1 MQALFKLF
9 FWRKQMY
16 KIKRTRKFYDTL
28 QLCDEQGEVQKELK
42 IEVDIDAIATGF
54 REVLTQLEKAQKSL
68 QDSQKLKQPEKFDK
82 AYYDYGAALVKMF
95 EMCFGK
101 ENAEAIISF
110 FENRYTEMSV
120 EIVPYITKEII
131 PLVGEAI
138 KQKKNGLKK
147 AGKRK

>member
-1 MQALFKLF
+1 
-9 FWRKQMY
+9 MY

-28 QLCDEQGEVQKELK
+28 QLCDEQGKVQKELK

-68 QDSQKLKQPEKFDK
+68 QDSQKLKQMEKFDK
-82 AYYDYGAALVKMF
+82 AYYDYGAVLVKMF

-138 KQKKNGLKK
+138 KQKKNNLKK

>member
-1 MQALFKLF
+1 
-9 FWRKQMY
+9 MY
-16 KIKRTRKFYDTL
+16 KVKRTRMFYDTL
-28 QLCDEQGEVQKELK
+28 QLCDEQGNVQKELK

-54 REVLTQLEKAQKSL
+54 REVLTQLEKAQKGL
-68 QDSQKLKQPEKFDK
+68 QDNQKLKQQKEFDK
-82 AYYDYGAALVKMF
+82 AYYDYGEALVKLF

-101 ENAEAIISF
+101 DNTEEIVTF

-120 EIVPYITKEII
+120 EIVPYITKEIV

-138 KQKKNGLKK
+138 KQKKKNLKK

>member
-1 MQALFKLF
+1 
-9 FWRKQMY
+9 MY

-28 QLCDEQGEVQKELK
+28 QLCDEQGTAQKELK

-54 REVLTQLEKAQKSL
+54 REVLTKLEKAQKSL
-68 QDSQKLKQPEKFDK
+68 QDNQKLKKQNEFDK
-82 AYYDYGAALVKMF
+82 AYYDYGEALIKMF
-95 EMCFGK
+95 EMCFGT
-101 ENAEAIISF
+101 ENTQEIVTF

-131 PLVGEAI
+131 PLVGETI
-138 KQKKNGLKK
+138 KQKKNSLKK

>member
-1 MQALFKLF
+1 
-9 FWRKQMY
+9 MY
-16 KIKRTRKFYDTL
+16 KVKRTRNFFDTL
-28 QLCDEQGEVQKELK
+28 QLCDEQGNVQKELK

-54 REVLTQLEKAQKSL
+54 REVLTQLEKAQKGL
-68 QDSQKLKQPEKFDK
+68 QDNQKLKQQKEFDR
-82 AYYDYGAALVKMF
+82 AYYDYGKALVKLF

-101 ENAEAIISF
+101 DNTEEIVAF

-138 KQKKNGLKK
+138 KQKKNNLKK

>member
-1 MQALFKLF
+1 
-9 FWRKQMY
+9 MY
-16 KIKRTRKFYDTL
+16 KVKRTRKFYDTL
-28 QLCDEQGEVQKELK
+28 QLCDEEGNVQKELK

-54 REVLTQLEKAQKSL
+54 REVTTMLEKAEKGL
-68 QDSQKLKQPEKFDK
+68 HDKQKLKQQKDFDR

-101 ENAEAIISF
+101 ENTEEIVLF

-120 EIVPYITKEII
+120 EIVPYITQEII

-138 KQKKNGLKK
+138 KQKKANLKK
-147 AGKRK
+147 AGKR

>member
-1 MQALFKLF
+1 
-9 FWRKQMY
+9 MY

-28 QLCDEQGEVQKELK
+28 QLCDEQGTVQKELK
-42 IEVDIDAIATGF
+42 IEVDIDSIATGF
-54 REVLTQLEKAQKSL
+54 REVLTKLEKAQKSL
-68 QDSQKLKQPEKFDK
+68 QDNQKLKKQNEFDK
-82 AYYDYGAALVKMF
+82 AYYDYGEALIKMF
-95 EMCFGK
+95 EMCFGT
-101 ENAEAIISF
+101 ENTQEIVTF

-138 KQKKNGLKK
+138 KQKKNSLKK

>member
-1 MQALFKLF
+1 
-9 FWRKQMY
+9 MY
-16 KIKRTRKFYDTL
+16 KVKRTRKFYDTL
-28 QLCDEQGEVQKELK
+28 GLCDEQGNVQKELK

-54 REVLTQLEKAQKSL
+54 REVLTQLEKAQKGL
-68 QDSQKLKQPEKFDK
+68 QDNQKLKQQKEFDK
-82 AYYDYGAALVKMF
+82 AYYDYGEALVKMF
-95 EMCFGK
+95 EMCFGT
-101 ENAEAIISF
+101 ENTQEIVTF

-138 KQKKNGLKK
+138 KQKKNSLKK

>member
-1 MQALFKLF
+1 
-9 FWRKQMY
+9 MY
-16 KIKRTRKFYDTL
+16 KVKRTRKFYDTL
-28 QLCDEQGEVQKELK
+28 QLCDEQGNVQKELK

-54 REVLTQLEKAQKSL
+54 REVLTQLEKAQKGL
-68 QDSQKLKQPEKFDK
+68 QDNQKLKQQKEFDR
-82 AYYDYGAALVKMF
+82 AYYDYGAALVKLF

-101 ENAEAIISF
+101 DNTEEIVTF

-138 KQKKNGLKK
+138 KQKKNNLKK
-147 AGKRK
+147 AGKR

>member
-1 MQALFKLF
+1 
-9 FWRKQMY
+9 MY
-16 KIKRTRKFYDTL
+16 KVKRTKKFYDTL
-28 QLCDEQGEVQKELK
+28 QLCDEQGNVQKELK

-54 REVLTQLEKAQKSL
+54 REVLTQLEKAEKGL
-68 QDSQKLKQPEKFDK
+68 HDKQKLKQQTELDK
-82 AYYDYGAALVKMF
+82 VYYEYGAALVKMF

-101 ENAEAIISF
+101 ENTEEIVTF

-138 KQKKNGLKK
+138 KQKKVNLKK
-147 AGKRK
+147 AGKR

>member
-1 MQALFKLF
+1 
-9 FWRKQMY
+9 MY

-28 QLCDEQGEVQKELK
+28 VLCDEQGETQKELK

-54 REVLTQLEKAQKSL
+54 REVLTRLEEAQKSL
-68 QDSQKLKQPEKFDK
+68 QNSQKLKRQSDFDK
-82 AYYDYGAALVKMF
+82 AYYDYGEALIKMF
-95 EMCFGK
+95 EMCFGT
-101 ENAEAIISF
+101 ENTEEIVTF

-138 KQKKNGLKK
+138 KQKKNSLKK

>member
-1 MQALFKLF
+1 
-9 FWRKQMY
+9 MY

-28 QLCDEQGEVQKELK
+28 QLCDEGGSVQKELK

-54 REVLTQLEKAQKSL
+54 REVLNMLEKSEKGL
-68 QDSQKLKQPEKFDK
+68 HDKQKLKQQKDFDK

-101 ENAEAIISF
+101 ENTEEIVSF

-138 KQKKNGLKK
+138 KQKKANLKK
-147 AGKRK
+147 AGKR

>member
-1 MQALFKLF
+1 
-9 FWRKQMY
+9 MY
-16 KIKRTRKFYDTL
+16 KVKRTRKFYDTL
-28 QLCDEQGEVQKELK
+28 QLCDEQGNVQKELK

-54 REVLTQLEKAQKSL
+54 REVLAQLEKAQKSL
-68 QDSQKLKQPEKFDK
+68 QDNQKLKLQNEFDK
-82 AYYDYGAALVKMF
+82 AYFDYGEALIKLF

-101 ENAEAIISF
+101 DNTEEMLTF

-138 KQKKNGLKK
+138 KQRKNNLKK
-147 AGKRK
+147 AGKR

>member
-1 MQALFKLF
+1 
-9 FWRKQMY
+9 MY

-28 QLCDEQGEVQKELK
+28 QLCDGEGNVQKELK
-42 IEVDIDAIATGF
+42 IEVDIDAITTGF
-54 REVLTQLEKAQKSL
+54 REVLNMLEKAEKGL
-68 QDSQKLKQPEKFDK
+68 HDKQKLKQQKDFDK

-101 ENAEAIISF
+101 DNTEEIVTF

-138 KQKKNGLKK
+138 KQKKANLKK
-147 AGKRK
+147 AGKR

>member
-1 MQALFKLF
+1 
-9 FWRKQMY
+9 MY
-16 KIKRTRKFYDTL
+16 KVKRTRKFYDTL
-28 QLCDEQGEVQKELK
+28 QLCDEQGNVQKELR

-54 REVLTQLEKAQKSL
+54 REVLNQLEEAQKCL
-68 QDSQKLKQPEKFDK
+68 QDNQKLKLQKEFDK
-82 AYYDYGAALVKMF
+82 AYYDYGKALVKLF

-101 ENAEAIISF
+101 DNTEEIVTF

-120 EIVPYITKEII
+120 EIVPYITQEII

-138 KQKKNGLKK
+138 KQKKNNLKK

>member
-1 MQALFKLF
+1 
-9 FWRKQMY
+9 MY

-28 QLCDEQGEVQKELK
+28 QLCDEQGAVQKELK

-54 REVLTQLEKAQKSL
+54 REVLTKLEKAQKSL
-68 QDSQKLKQPEKFDK
+68 QDNQKLKKQNEFDK
-82 AYYDYGAALVKMF
+82 AYYDYGEALIKMF
-95 EMCFGK
+95 EMCFGT
-101 ENAEAIISF
+101 ENTQEIVTF

-138 KQKKNGLKK
+138 KQKKNSLKK

>member
-1 MQALFKLF
+1 
-9 FWRKQMY
+9 MY
-16 KIKRTRKFYDTL
+16 KVKRTRKFYDTL
-28 QLCDEQGEVQKELK
+28 QLCDEKGNVQKELK

-54 REVLTQLEKAQKSL
+54 REVLTQLEKAQKGL
-68 QDSQKLKQPEKFDK
+68 QDNQKLKQQKDFDR

-101 ENAEAIISF
+101 DNTEEIITF

-138 KQKKNGLKK
+138 KQKKNNLKK
-147 AGKRK
+147 AGKR

>member
-1 MQALFKLF
+1 
-9 FWRKQMY
+9 MY
-16 KIKRTRKFYDTL
+16 KIKCTRKFYDTL
-28 QLCDEQGEVQKELK
+28 VLCDEQGEVQKELK

-54 REVLTQLEKAQKSL
+54 REVLTKLEKAQKSL
-68 QDSQKLKQPEKFDK
+68 QDNQKLKKQNEFDK
-82 AYYDYGAALVKMF
+82 AYYEYGEALIKMF
-95 EMCFGK
+95 EMCFGT
-101 ENAEAIISF
+101 ENTEEIVTF

-138 KQKKNGLKK
+138 KQKKNSLKK

>member
-1 MQALFKLF
+1 
-9 FWRKQMY
+9 MY
-16 KIKRTRKFYDTL
+16 KVKRTRKFFDTL
-28 QLCDEQGEVQKELK
+28 QLCDEQGNVQKELK

-54 REVLTQLEKAQKSL
+54 REVLTQLEKAQKGL
-68 QDSQKLKQPEKFDK
+68 QDNQKLKRQKEFDR
-82 AYYDYGAALVKMF
+82 AYYDYGEALVKLF
-95 EMCFGK
+95 EMCLGK
-101 ENAEAIISF
+101 DNTEEIVAF

-138 KQKKNGLKK
+138 KQKKNNLKK

>member
-1 MQALFKLF
+1 
-9 FWRKQMY
+9 MY

-28 QLCDEQGEVQKELK
+28 QLCDEQGTAQKELK

-54 REVLTQLEKAQKSL
+54 REVLTKLEKAQKSL
-68 QDSQKLKQPEKFDK
+68 QDNQKLKKQNEFDK
-82 AYYDYGAALVKMF
+82 AYYDYGEALIKMF
-95 EMCFGK
+95 EMCFGT
-101 ENAEAIISF
+101 ENTQEIVTF

-138 KQKKNGLKK
+138 KQKKNSLKK

>member
-1 MQALFKLF
+1 
-9 FWRKQMY
+9 MY
-16 KIKRTRKFYDTL
+16 KVKRTRKFYDTL
-28 QLCDEQGEVQKELK
+28 QLCDEQGNVQKELK

-54 REVLTQLEKAQKSL
+54 REVLTQLEKAQKGL
-68 QDSQKLKQPEKFDK
+68 QDNQKLKQQKEFDK
-82 AYYDYGAALVKMF
+82 AYYDYGKALIKLF

-101 ENAEAIISF
+101 DNTEEIVTF

-138 KQKKNGLKK
+138 KQKKNNLKK
-147 AGKRK
+147 AGKR

>member
-1 MQALFKLF
+1 
-9 FWRKQMY
+9 MY

-28 QLCDEQGEVQKELK
+28 QLCDEEGSVQKELK

-54 REVLTQLEKAQKSL
+54 REVLNMLEEAQNEL
-68 QDSQKLKQPEKFDK
+68 QDKQKLKQQKAFDK

-101 ENAEAIISF
+101 ENTEEIVSF

-138 KQKKNGLKK
+138 KQKKANLKK
-147 AGKRK
+147 AGKR

>member
-1 MQALFKLF
+1 
-9 FWRKQMY
+9 MY

-28 QLCDEQGEVQKELK
+28 QLCDEEGSVQKELK

-54 REVLTQLEKAQKSL
+54 REVLNMLEEAQNEL
-68 QDSQKLKQPEKFDK
+68 QDKQKLKQQKDFDK

-101 ENAEAIISF
+101 ENTEEIVSF

-138 KQKKNGLKK
+138 KQKKANLKK
-147 AGKRK
+147 AGKR

>member
-1 MQALFKLF
+1 
-9 FWRKQMY
+9 MY
-16 KIKRTRKFYDTL
+16 KVKRTRKFYDTL
-28 QLCDEQGEVQKELK
+28 QLCDEQGNVQKELR

-54 REVLTQLEKAQKSL
+54 REVLNQLEEAQKCL
-68 QDSQKLKQPEKFDK
+68 QDNQKLKQQKEFDK
-82 AYYDYGAALVKMF
+82 AYYDYGKALVKLF

-101 ENAEAIISF
+101 DNTEEIVTF

-138 KQKKNGLKK
+138 KQKKNNLKK
-147 AGKRK
+147 AGKR

>member
-1 MQALFKLF
+1 
-9 FWRKQMY
+9 MY

-28 QLCDEQGEVQKELK
+28 QLCDEQGAVQKELK

-54 REVLTQLEKAQKSL
+54 REVLTKLEKAQKGL
-68 QDSQKLKQPEKFDK
+68 QDNQKLKKQNEFDK
-82 AYYDYGAALVKMF
+82 AYYDYGEALIKMF
-95 EMCFGK
+95 EMCFGT
-101 ENAEAIISF
+101 ENTQEIVTF

-138 KQKKNGLKK
+138 KQKKNSLKK